1 MLAFVHVYSLVPP
14 LSLLSQTTHCVSWR
28 GADNH
33 PYLDT
38 ADPKEEKKRFFGKK
52 VKYQGVKCSIKGAPV
67 NLISRSNLPSRKT
80 VYITSYG
87 QKTDSKPIRL
97 PNIKKYTDIAQ

>member
-1 MLAFVHVYSLVPP
+1 MCSLVPP

-38 ADPKEEKKRFFGKK
+38 ADPKEEEKKRFCGEKA
-52 VKYQGVKCSIKGAPV
+52 KYQGVKYFTKVARVNRISRGL
-67 NLISRSNLPSRKT
+67 NLIWSKT
-80 VYITSYG
+80 VYFTSRG
-87 QKTDSKPIRL
+87 Q
-97 PNIKKYTDIAQ
+97 N